1 MRIAYVI
8 NSLEGGGAAAGLKPV
23 ATFLRNAGHSITLLV
38 LTPRDR
44 LAEAWFRNEGFDIRT
59 RDGGEKDHIA
69 ASTWLTREVAALR
82 PTHIWTSL
90 TRATLLG
97 QITGRQLKIPVVS
110 WQHNAWLKWDNLILL
125 KRMRHLS
132 CHWIAD
138 STFVADLTRRRLS
151 LPESRVS
158 TWPIFSAAPDVKP
171 ARPWRYGETIRIGS
185 LGRLHPA
192 KGYDILC
199 AALRRLP
206 LKDMPPF
213 RISIGGQGK
222 EENRL
227 QEMIREYGLDC
238 LTLNGFTS
246 DTETFLAGQHLYLQ
260 PSRREGFCI
269 AAHEAMQAGL
279 GVIAS
284 SVGELSH
291 SVKDD
296 VTGWTVPPENPQA
309 LADTLFKVLLH
320 PERLGDVGTRAR
332 THVLSLFGPDRFE
345 AAGHKIISRLP
356 GDTAISAQPRT
367 DQSALIPDA
376 A

>member
-23 ATFLRNAGHSITLLV
+23 AAFLRNAGHSITLLV

-199 AALRRLP
+199 AALRLLP

-238 LTLNGFTS
+238 LSLNGFTS

-332 THVLSLFGPDRFE
+332 SHVLSLFGPDRFE

-356 GDTAISAQPRT
+356 GDTATSAQPRT